1 MSRQTLLDTDY
12 ATLWYYPESKIIRHI
27 YHKFIHGQHFRDV
40 LEKGLET
47 MKEHGANKWLSD
59 DRKNSA
65 LPTEDLVWSTTD
77 WSVRCMQAGWK
88 HWAIIMP
95 DKTAGQLTMN
105 RILKQYIETGFNV
118 QVFDDPEEAMQWLE
132 SLS

>member
-1 MSRQTLLDTDY
+1 MQLYFTITIYSGSD
-12 ATLWYYPESKIIRHI
+12 SVFHI

-40 LEKGLET
+40 LEKGLEI
-47 MKEHGANKWLSD
+47 MKEYGASKWLSD

-88 HWAIIMP
+88 HWALMMP

-105 RILKQYIETGFNV
+105 RILKQYIDTGFNV